1 MNFVLIP
8 AINKGLSAVLKFEK
22 FILMGEKP
30 LRAYFFGLTSDLE
43 FLRIL

>member
-8 AINKGLSAVLKFEK
+8 VINKGLSGVLSYLKFEK

-30 LRAYFFGLTSDLE
+30 VQL
-43 FLRIL
+43 